1 MCEKLFNDYSFMYI
15 FDNSLNIIIAYY
27 IEIWR
32 RDRKLLD
39 IIRYKLLGI
48 LESD

>member
-1 MCEKLFNDYSFMYI
+1 MIIVLYI
-15 FDNSLNIIIAYY
+15 FDNLLSLNIISYY

-39 IIRYKLLGI
+39 IIRYKLLGYI
-48 LESD
+48 FLKIH

>member
-1 MCEKLFNDYSFMYI
+1 MIIVLYI
-15 FDNSLNIIIAYY
+15 FDNLLSLNIISYY

-39 IIRYKLLGI
+39 IIRYKLLDYI
-48 LESD
+48 FLKIH